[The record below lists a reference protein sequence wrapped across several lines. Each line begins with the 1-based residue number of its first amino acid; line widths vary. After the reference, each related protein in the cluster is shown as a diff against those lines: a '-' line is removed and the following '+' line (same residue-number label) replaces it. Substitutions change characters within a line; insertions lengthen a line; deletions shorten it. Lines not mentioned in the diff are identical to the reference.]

1 MGHLATS
8 EPDKALQGILQDPA
22 LSDNS
27 KHTYAQRLM
36 AMSAKLGQP
45 ISDLAM
51 QPMTI
56 IPWIKKQYPEVATQ
70 KSVVTAVLPALRR
83 MPAMQQQHRQAL
95 AIWLQA
101 SKELEAQQQAR
112 LKGNEPSARQQRG
125 YVDFKEVIKV
135 RTSLA
140 KGSRQRLLLAFYT
153 MIPPLRCD
161 LNRVAL
167 LQCPATAATTS
178 QDDVDTLKENNFL
191 CLPADRTKPAI
202 LVLRELK
209 TANSA
214 GIWRRT
220 LPMKLTQELWT
231 SVQAEPPRRWLF
243 TTMSGVPYTAKNFSK
258 WCCSVLQK
266 LFGRPLTLTLLR
278 HSYLNSMDWNKLTIA
293 AREDLAAAMCHST
306 ETQETYRWICGKRIS
321 RPGK

>member
-1 MGHLATS
+1 MGHLAMTKR
-8 EPDKALQGILQDPA
+8 DKALQGIQQDPE
-22 LSDNS
+22 LSDGS

-45 ISDLAM
+45 ISEMAM

-56 IPWIKKQYPEVATQ
+56 FPWIKKQYPEIATQ
-70 KSVVTAVLPALRR
+70 KNMVTAVLA
-83 MPAMQQQHRQAL
+83 AMKQQHRQAP

-101 SKELEAQQQAR
+101 SQELKAQQQAR

-135 RTSLA
+135 RTTLA

-167 LQCPATAATTS
+167 LQCPASAPTIS
-178 QDDVDTLKENNFL
+178 PDEVDAVRENNFL
-191 CLPADRTKPAI
+191 CLPADRKKPAI
-202 LVLRELK
+202 LVLRDFK

-220 LPMKLTQELWT
+220 LPMNLTQELWT
-231 SVQAEPPRRWLF
+231 SLQAEPHRTWLF
-243 TTMSGVPYTAKNFSK
+243 TTKSGMPYTAKNFSK
-258 WCCSVLQK
+258 WCCSVLQN
-266 LFGRPLTLTLLR
+266 LFGKPLTLTLLR
-278 HSYLNSMDWNKLTIA
+278 HSYLNSMDWNRLTVA
-293 AREDLAAAMCHST
+293 ARENLASDMCHST
-306 ETQETYRWICGKRIS
+306 ETQDTYRWISGKHRLGF
-321 RPGK
+321 GKQQ